1 MRAVE
6 LRSYG
11 SPTSGFAVVDLPE
24 PEAPGEGDVL
34 VGMVYA
40 PLNLNDI
47 LVLQGVFPVHPEL
60 PSPVGNEGVGRVLAI
75 GPGVTGLSV
84 GDVVVLPL
92 YSLTWRERLVVPASG
107 VVAVPEIADLQQL
120 AMLRINAVT
129 AALLLSEYV
138 DLKPGDWI
146 LQNAGNSA
154 VARSVTA
161 IAKSRGLRTINL
173 VRRPDV
179 IGDVIAAGADASFV
193 DNEDA
198 LQQISVVV
206 GERGIRVALDGVG
219 GSAVGRLAA
228 ALGANGTIVSYAV
241 LGGDLASSVSILDI
255 IFKNLTY
262 RGFYLDKPEYEAAVP
277 AIIAEAADLVASEK
291 LHVPVAAVY
300 AIDDV
305 GQAIEHVQ
313 KGGKAL
319 LKLGV

>member
-1 MRAVE
+1 
-6 LRSYG
+6 
-11 SPTSGFAVVDLPE
+11 
-24 PEAPGEGDVL
+24 
-34 VGMVYA
+34 MVYA
-40 PLNLNDI
+40 PVNLNDI

-107 VVAVPEIADLQQL
+107 VVAVPENADLQQL

-255 IFKNLTY
+255 IFKDLTY
-262 RGFYLDKPEYEAAVP
+262 RGFYLDKPEYDAAVP
-277 AIIAEAADLVASEK
+277 AIIAEAADLSLRESFTF
-291 LHVPVAAVY
+291 P
-300 AIDDV
+300 
-305 GQAIEHVQ
+305 
-313 KGGKAL
+313 
-319 LKLGV
+319 